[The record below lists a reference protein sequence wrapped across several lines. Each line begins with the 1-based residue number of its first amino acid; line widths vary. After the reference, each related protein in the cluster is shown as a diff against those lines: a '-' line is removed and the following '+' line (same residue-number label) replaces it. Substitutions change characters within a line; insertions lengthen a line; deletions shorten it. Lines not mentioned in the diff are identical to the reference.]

1 MKRNWKKVRPTSL
14 LNSLELCTE
23 FARESKNASIQRI
36 AECMSEKTHHTIYKY
51 LENGSLP
58 LVKLRAFE
66 HACGANFVT
75 RWVAM
80 SAGMLV
86 IDIPSGRSA
95 DSDDVLALQEILNDA
110 VGALLSFYSGKT
122 KEEDVMAR
130 ITAGMEG
137 LAFHRENVKKF
148 DQPELPLGERE

>member
-1 MKRNWKKVRPTSL
+1 MKRNWKRVRPTSL
-14 LNSLELCTE
+14 LHSLELCTE
-23 FARESKNASIQRI
+23 HARETKNASIQRI
-36 AECMSEKTHHTIYKY
+36 AEYMSEKTHHTIYKY

-75 RWVAM
+75 RWLAA
-80 SAGMLV
+80 SAGLLV
-86 IDIPSGRSA
+86 IDIPTGRSA
-95 DSDDVLALQEILNDA
+95 DSSDVMALQETLTDA

-122 KEEDVMAR
+122 PAEDVLAR

-137 LAFHRENVKKF
+137 LAFHRENVRKF
-148 DQPELPLGERE
+148 DQPELELQ

>member
-23 FARESKNASIQRI
+23 HAREARNAGVQRI
-36 AECMSEKTHHTIYKY
+36 AEFMCEKTHHTIYKY

-75 RWVAM
+75 RWLAM
-80 SAGMLV
+80 SAGLLV
-86 IDIPSGRSA
+86 IDIPTGRSA
-95 DSDDVLALQEILNDA
+95 DGDDVLALQETLNDA
-110 VGALLSFYSGKT
+110 VGALLSFYAGKET
-122 KEEDVMAR
+122 AEAVLAR
-130 ITAGMEG
+130 ITAAMEG
-137 LAFHRENVKKF
+137 LAFHRENVKKHS
-148 DQPELPLGERE
+148 QPEFDFQ